1 VADEQNRHASHPCAK
16 SLFRPSLSGEAN
28 KAGEDLRFARN
39 AELRSL
45 GVEPIWIDS
54 FDEVETIFYRIKA
67 RAGS

>member
-1 VADEQNRHASHPCAK
+1 MRSPAAR
-16 SLFRPSLSGEAN
+16 LSGEAN